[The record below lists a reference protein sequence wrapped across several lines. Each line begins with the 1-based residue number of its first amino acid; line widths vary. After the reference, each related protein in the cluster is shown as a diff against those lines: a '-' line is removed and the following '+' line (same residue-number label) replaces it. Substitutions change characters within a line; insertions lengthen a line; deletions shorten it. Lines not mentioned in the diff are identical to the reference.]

1 MVSFLVS
8 VLGRKAFIGGRGWL
22 AWAALLLVCSMALA
36 APRAEG
42 KEQHGAAAAA
52 APADKKTKKS
62 AHQTTVKPASKPA
75 PKKAEKAQ
83 EQPKTKASKTVQKK
97 EQEQTPAPA
106 PKNRSAGQRSTGLHG
121 VQVEAQLQA
130 IYAAIATADN
140 RQALRLAEQLTRSQP
155 NFQLGQMLYA
165 DLLLAQTRPVAV
177 PGSAPEALTRAAPGA
192 ITDLRAEAKVR
203 IKAQQERP
211 PAGSLPE
218 NFLAL
223 SAWNSQAI
231 AVDIGKSRLYV
242 FDRNAAGQLQLQHDY
257 YISIARLGAIKTNEG
272 DLRTP
277 LGPYFITSHL
287 YPSQLP
293 AFYGAG
299 ALPLNYP
306 NPYDLR
312 RGKSGSGI
320 WLHGTPP
327 QQYSRPPQA
336 SEGCVVLTNPDFD
349 ALAQTVS
356 LRSTPVVIAQSL
368 RWLPAGSNTW
378 QAGFD
383 TAWQAWRSHKL
394 QGTAVSLAPFY
405 YASFAGQGGQNWVS
419 FYRQLQGEMR
429 QNRRISADIGKVSRV
444 YWREAADEEV
454 VVTTFAQSLGARE
467 KNRRQYWRRKAGN
480 PWRIF
485 YESDV

>member
-1 MVSFLVS
+1 MSFS
-8 VLGRKAFIGGRGWL
+8 AFLLKIARVYL
-22 AWAALLLVCSMALA
+22 AWSRVQLWHLRGAKQVLVWALLLSMGMWAGYWPLPAQAQVQAQKGPSASA
-36 APRAEG
+36 A
-42 KEQHGAAAAA
+42 Q
-52 APADKKTKKS
+52 
-62 AHQTTVKPASKPA
+62 
-75 PKKAEKAQ
+75 KAQ
-83 EQPKTKASKTVQKK
+83 SRRTTARAAGLS
-97 EQEQTPAPA
+97 
-106 PKNRSAGQRSTGLHG
+106 SAQI
-121 VQVEAQLQA
+121 EAQLHA
-130 IYAAIATADN
+130 IYAAIANADN
-140 RQALRLAEQLTRSQP
+140 RQALHLAEQLTRTQP

-165 DLLLAQTRPVAV
+165 DLLLAQTRPVAI
-177 PGSAPEALTRAAPGA
+177 PGSAPEALTRAAPGV
-192 ITDLRAEAKVR
+192 ITDLRAEAKAR
-203 IKAQQERP
+203 IKALQERP

-218 NFLAL
+218 NFTAL
-223 SAWNSQAI
+223 SSWNRQAI

-242 FDRNAAGQLQLQHDY
+242 FDRNAAGQLQLVHDY
-257 YISIARLGAIKTNEG
+257 YISIARLGAVKTNEG

-287 YPSQLP
+287 YPEQLP

-306 NPYDLR
+306 NPYDVR

-336 SEGCVVLTNPDFD
+336 SEGCVVLTNPDFGV
-349 ALAQTVS
+349 LAQTVS

-368 RWLPAGSNTW
+368 RWVQADTW
-378 QAGFD
+378 QTGFN

-394 QGTAVSLAPFY
+394 HGTAASSAPFY
-405 YASFAGQGGQNWVS
+405 YASFAGQGGQNWAS
-419 FYRQLQGEMR
+419 FYRQLQGEMGKQR
-429 QNRRISADIGKVSRV
+429 GISADLNKVSRV

-454 VVTTFAQSLGARE
+454 VVTTFAQSLGGRE
-467 KNRRQYWRRKAGN
+467 KDRRQYWRRKGAQ